1 MKLVTDVTPRGD
13 GTVSATVGAT
23 KYLFKAASDGRLT
36 ADVASE
42 ADALFLLDTGN
53 FYPASEDDSPIV
65 TAAAP
70 GAAEAEAARLAEVAR
85 LESEAYAQ
93 AEAENKAAEE
103 AEAAA
108 KAEAKAKKDQAAA
121 DAKAAKA
128 EAKKAPK

>member
-13 GTVSATVGAT
+13 GTVSATVGAA
-23 KYLFKAASDGRLT
+23 KYLFKAADDGRLT
-36 ADVASE
+36 ANVKDE

-65 TAAAP
+65 TT

-85 LESEAYAQ
+85 MEAEAYAQ
-93 AEAENKAAEE
+93 AEAESKAAAE

-108 KAEAKAKKDQAAA
+108 KAE
-121 DAKAAKA
+121 AKAAKA

>member
-23 KYLFKAASDGRLT
+23 KYLFKASDDGRLT

-53 FYPASEDDSPIV
+53 FYPATEDDSPIV
-65 TAAAP
+65 TTAVT
-70 GAAEAEAARLAEVAR
+70 EAEVARRAEVAR
-85 LESEAYAQ
+85 LEAEEYAK
-93 AEAENKAAEE
+93 AEAEAKAAEE
-103 AEAAA
+103 AEASA

-128 EAKKAPK
+128 EAKKATK